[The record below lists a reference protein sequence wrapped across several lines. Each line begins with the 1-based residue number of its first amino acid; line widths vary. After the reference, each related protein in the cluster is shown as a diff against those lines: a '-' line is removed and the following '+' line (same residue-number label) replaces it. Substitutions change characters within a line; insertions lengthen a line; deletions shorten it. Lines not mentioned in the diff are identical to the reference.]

1 MEEYYRVTISKD
13 RLIAKLDL
21 ILTLENDFTIERNE
35 IINFLSKEKIIYGI
49 NEDLINKISEDP
61 RSINYPVI
69 IAEGNAQKDG
79 IDAYLLNEV
88 RHDKSEG
95 REKFN
100 FRKVLEIPSVS
111 SGQIL
116 ATIVPPTPG
125 SDGTDVF
132 GNKIAS
138 KNGKPIKIRPGK
150 NVILNGTSFYSTS
163 EGQLSLTNK
172 MISVNPIFEVNGDLD
187 LKTGNIEFIGNVIVR
202 GNVPSGYEIK
212 AGGDVTIYGLV
223 EGVTI
228 KAEGNIIVSGGVTGG
243 NKAFLTAG
251 GNIQAAYINQSFL
264 QAGQDIIISNY
275 ILHSNVQAGNS
286 IQCKSALVIGG
297 ILKARNDIH
306 VKEVGNHLYT
316 KTDLQ
321 ATIDSSFDERERE
334 LQAEKSKLIE
344 SFEKLSSIE
353 QRIQEIEK
361 RTGNL
366 STEQRTIILKQR
378 STKYHINEQLTK
390 VNDEL
395 EQIKEERNEKIIST
409 IYIYETIHPNT
420 TLHFGKYAMQIQQK
434 HSAVKFSF
442 LNGEI
447 VSDPIR

>member
-1 MEEYYRVTISKD
+1 MEEHYRIIISKD

-21 ILTLENDFTIERNE
+21 ILKLENDFTIEKND
-35 IINFLSKEKIIYGI
+35 IITFLSQEKIIYGI
-49 NEDLINKISEDP
+49 NEVMISKICEDP
-61 RSINYPVI
+61 QSINYPVI
-69 IAEGNAQKDG
+69 IAEGIPHKDG
-79 IDAYLLNEV
+79 ADAYLLNEV
-88 RHDKSEG
+88 HHDKSES

-132 GNKIAS
+132 ENRIAS

-187 LKTGNIEFIGNVIVR
+187 LKTGNIEFIGNVIIR

-212 AGGDVTIYGLV
+212 AGGDVSIYGLV

-286 IQCKSALVIGG
+286 IQCKNALVIGG
-297 ILKARNDIH
+297 ILIATNDIH

-321 ATIDSSFDERERE
+321 ATIDSSLDERERE
-334 LQAEKSKLIE
+334 LQAEKSKLNE
-344 SFEKLSSIE
+344 SFKKLSSIE
-353 QRIQEIEK
+353 QKLQEIEK
-361 RTGNL
+361 KTGKL
-366 STEQRTIILKQR
+366 STEQRTIISKQR

-390 VNDEL
+390 INDEL
-395 EQIKEERNEKIIST
+395 EHIEERNEKIKST
-409 IYIYETIHPNT
+409 IYIYEIIHPNT

-434 HSAVKFSF
+434 HSAAKFFF

-447 VSDPIR
+447 VSEPIW